1 MLQRVAAFSST
12 AGVSMDK
19 MLGILTTTS
28 SVTRQSAETIGTGL
42 KSILSRLQ
50 NVKAGKSIDDMGE
63 AILYMYGRIQK

>member
-28 SVTRQSAETIGTGL
+28 SVTRQSAETIGTGW